1 MCTHIVDNR
10 HISVLY
16 SELVDGIEV
25 FSGKQNIIVDCTL
38 WMAWHA
44 IWVIS
49 KMNEGDIFIWFDA
62 DIDNLNLAR
71 EKLEKY
77 AKPWV
82 EIKFINSNYVNLKE
96 ALKEIWVDKITGIYY
111 DLWLSSL
118 HVDEADRGFSFRENG
133 PLDMRFDRTKWITAS
148 DVVNWYS
155 RDDLYKI
162 FRQYWEEP
170 FSNKIATTIVEE
182 RRKAWK
188 IETTKDL
195 VEIISKVTKHPKAK
209 TRIFQAIRIE
219 VNKELENLEKSLEDA
234 ISLLDSKWIIFVI
247 SFHSLEDR
255 ITKNIFRQES
265 RDCYCSDLI
274 CTCKHKKQIKILTKK
289 PIIPSEEELKQ
300 NSRSRSAKAR
310 SAQKI

>member
-1 MCTHIVDNR
+1 MCTKIVDKR

-16 SELVDGIEV
+16 RELVDSVEV
-25 FSGKQNIIVDCTL
+25 FSDKKNIIVDCTL

-44 IWVIS
+44 IGVIE
-49 KMNEGDIFIWFDA
+49 KMNKGDIFIGFDA

-71 EKLEKY
+71 KKLEEY

-82 EIKFINSNYVNLKE
+82 KIMLINSNYVNLKE
-96 ALKEIWVDKITGIYY
+96 ELEKNWVDKITGIYY

-118 HVDEADRGFSFRENG
+118 HVDESERWFSFRETG
-133 PLDMRFDRTKWITAS
+133 PLDMRFDRTSWRTAA
-148 DVVNWYS
+148 DIVNWYT
-155 RDDLYKI
+155 RDELYKI

-170 FSNKIATTIVEE
+170 ASNKIATTIVN
-182 RRKAWK
+182 RRKKLWK
-188 IETTKDL
+188 LETTTDL
-195 VEIISKVTKHPKAK
+195 VEVIWEVTKHPKAK
-209 TRIFQAIRIE
+209 TRIFQALRIE

-234 ISLLDSKWIIFVI
+234 IGLLEEKWKIFVI

-255 ITKNIFRQES
+255 ITKNIFRKES

-289 PIIPSEEELKQ
+289 PIIPTEEEQ
-300 NSRSRSAKAR
+300 RENSRSRSAKAR
-310 SAQKI
+310 LAEKI